1 MRKIK
6 DKILQGTTYA
16 STALVVLFLV
26 AIICY
31 ILFTGGKNFQPKMFT
46 SDYYETPY
54 FIHAKTES
62 NLFHYED
69 KEEVFYSSNWG
80 IGIKDT
86 KDLNGKDVIQ
96 IVELDNLSPLKNA
109 TNKETNEEFVIKKGL
124 LINRITIKDE
134 IGNTRLFTADKG
146 AKAIRDAL
154 DTSTIL
160 VELYLLKMGGGIRG
174 SLLSTLYL
182 ILITLLMVIPLGV
195 ITAIYFTEI
204 AKKNKI
210 NQFLLSLIDMI
221 SGIPSI
227 IFGLLG
233 LICFIPIVSKMT
245 GSGGGSILAGAFT
258 MTLMLLPVVI
268 KTTMEAIMTIPE
280 SYKYASLAL
289 GASMTQTIF
298 KVILPNSIRGIL
310 TSILLATGRII
321 GESAALIFV
330 IGTYISDHVS
340 LSGQSTTLAVHIWT
354 LMSGDNPNYA
364 SACSISI
371 VILIVVFI
379 LNLSIKLISLQFDRR
394 RVE

>member
-321 GESAALIFV
+321 GESAALIFA

>member
-16 STALVVLFLV
+16 STTLVVLFLV

-54 FIHAKTES
+54 FVHAKTES
-62 NLFHYED
+62 DLFHYED
-69 KEEVFYSSNWG
+69 KEDVFYSSNWG

-109 TNKETNEEFVIKKGL
+109 TNKETNEEFVVKKGL

-134 IGNTRLFTADKG
+134 ICNTRLFTADKG

-182 ILITLLMVIPLGV
+182 ILLTLLMVIPLGV

-204 AKKNKI
+204 AKNNKI

-268 KTTMEAIMTIPE
+268 KTTMEASMTIPK

-310 TSILLATGRII
+310 TSILLAIGRII
-321 GESAALIFV
+321 GESAALIFA

-371 VILIVVFI
+371 VILIVVLI
-379 LNLSIKLISLQFDRR
+379 LNLSIKLISYRFDRT
-394 RVE
+394 RVK

>member
-16 STALVVLFLV
+16 STTLVVLFLV

-54 FIHAKTES
+54 FVHAKTES
-62 NLFHYED
+62 DLFHYED
-69 KEEVFYSSNWG
+69 KKDVFYSSNWG

-109 TNKETNEEFVIKKGL
+109 TNKETNEEFVVKKGL

-182 ILITLLMVIPLGV
+182 ILLTLLMVIPLGV

-204 AKKNKI
+204 AKNNKI

-268 KTTMEAIMTIPE
+268 KTTMEAIMTIPK

-310 TSILLATGRII
+310 TSILLAIGRII
-321 GESAALIFV
+321 GESAALIFA

-371 VILIVVFI
+371 VILIVVLI
-379 LNLSIKLISLQFDRR
+379 LNLSIKLISYRFDRT
-394 RVE
+394 RVK

>member
-16 STALVVLFLV
+16 STTLVVLFLV

-54 FIHAKTES
+54 FVHAKTES
-62 NLFHYED
+62 DLFHYED
-69 KEEVFYSSNWG
+69 KEDVFYSSNWG

-109 TNKETNEEFVIKKGL
+109 TNKETNEEFVVKKGL

-182 ILITLLMVIPLGV
+182 ILLTLLMVIPLGV

-204 AKKNKI
+204 AKNNKI

-268 KTTMEAIMTIPE
+268 KTTMEAIMTIPK

-310 TSILLATGRII
+310 TSILLAIGRII
-321 GESAALIFV
+321 GESAALIFA

-371 VILIVVFI
+371 VILIVVLV
-379 LNLSIKLISLQFDRR
+379 LNLSIKLISYRFDRM
-394 RVE
+394 RVK

>member
-6 DKILQGTTYA
+6 DKILQGTTYVSA
-16 STALVVLFLV
+16 ALVVLFLV
-26 AIICY
+26 AIISY

-54 FIHAKTES
+54 FVNAKTKS
-62 NLFHYED
+62 DLFHYED
-69 KEEVFYSSNWG
+69 KDDVFYSTNWG

-109 TNKETNEEFVIKKGL
+109 TNKETNEEFVVKKGL

-134 IGNTRLFTADKG
+134 TGNTRLFTADKG
-146 AKAIRDAL
+146 AKAMRDAL
-154 DTSTIL
+154 DTSTVLI
-160 VELYLLKMGGGIRG
+160 ELYLLKMGGGIRG

-182 ILITLLMVIPLGV
+182 ILLTLLMVIPLGV

-204 AKKNKI
+204 AKNNKI

-268 KTTMEAIMTIPE
+268 KTTMEAIMTIPK

-289 GASMTQTIF
+289 GASMSQTIF

-310 TSILLATGRII
+310 TSVLLAIGRII
-321 GESAALIFV
+321 GESAALIFA

-371 VILIVVFI
+371 VILIVVLI
-379 LNLSIKLISLQFDRR
+379 LNLSIKLVSYRLDRM
-394 RVE
+394 RVK

>member
-1 MRKIK
+1 
-6 DKILQGTTYA
+6 
-16 STALVVLFLV
+16 
-26 AIICY
+26 
-31 ILFTGGKNFQPKMFT
+31 
-46 SDYYETPY
+46 
-54 FIHAKTES
+54 
-62 NLFHYED
+62 
-69 KEEVFYSSNWG
+69 
-80 IGIKDT
+80 
-86 KDLNGKDVIQ
+86 
-96 IVELDNLSPLKNA
+96 
-109 TNKETNEEFVIKKGL
+109 
-124 LINRITIKDE
+124 
-134 IGNTRLFTADKG
+134 
-146 AKAIRDAL
+146 
-154 DTSTIL
+154 
-160 VELYLLKMGGGIRG
+160 
-174 SLLSTLYL
+174 
-182 ILITLLMVIPLGV
+182 
-195 ITAIYFTEI
+195 
-204 AKKNKI
+204 
-210 NQFLLSLIDMI
+210 
-221 SGIPSI
+221 
-227 IFGLLG
+227 
-233 LICFIPIVSKMT
+233 MT

-321 GESAALIFV
+321 GESAALIFA

>member
-321 GESAALIFV
+321 GESAALIFA

-371 VILIVVFI
+371 VILIVVLI
-379 LNLSIKLISLQFDRR
+379 LNLSIKLISYRFDRT
-394 RVE
+394 RVK

>member
-16 STALVVLFLV
+16 STTLVVLFLV

-54 FIHAKTES
+54 FVNAKTES
-62 NLFHYED
+62 DLFHYED
-69 KEEVFYSSNWG
+69 KEDVFYSSNWG

-86 KDLNGKDVIQ
+86 KDLNSKDVIQ

-109 TNKETNEEFVIKKGL
+109 TNKETNEEFVVKKGL

-182 ILITLLMVIPLGV
+182 ILLTLLMVIPLGV

-204 AKKNKI
+204 AKNNKI

-268 KTTMEAIMTIPE
+268 KTTMEAIMTIPK

-310 TSILLATGRII
+310 TSILLAIGRII
-321 GESAALIFV
+321 GESAALIFA
-330 IGTYISDHVS
+330 IGTCISDHVS

-371 VILIVVFI
+371 VILMVVLI
-379 LNLSIKLISLQFDRR
+379 LNLSIKLISYRFDRM
-394 RVE
+394 RVK

>member
-6 DKILQGTTYA
+6 DKILQGTTSA

-26 AIICY
+26 AIISY

-54 FIHAKTES
+54 FVNVKTES
-62 NLFHYED
+62 DLFHYED
-69 KEEVFYSSNWG
+69 KEDVFYSSNWG

-109 TNKETNEEFVIKKGL
+109 TNKETNEEFVVKKGL

-134 IGNTRLFTADKG
+134 TGNTRLFTADKG

-182 ILITLLMVIPLGV
+182 ILLTLLMVIPLGV

-204 AKKNKI
+204 AKNNKI

-268 KTTMEAIMTIPE
+268 KTTMETIMTIPK

-289 GASMTQTIF
+289 GASMSQTIF

-310 TSILLATGRII
+310 TSVLLAIGRII
-321 GESAALIFV
+321 GESAALIFA

-371 VILIVVFI
+371 VILIVVLI
-379 LNLSIKLISLQFDRR
+379 LNLSIKLVSYRLDRT
-394 RVE
+394 RVK

>member
-16 STALVVLFLV
+16 STTLVVLFLV

-54 FIHAKTES
+54 FVHAKTES
-62 NLFHYED
+62 DLFYYED
-69 KEEVFYSSNWG
+69 KEDVFYSSNWG

-109 TNKETNEEFVIKKGL
+109 TNKETNEEFVVKKGL

-182 ILITLLMVIPLGV
+182 ILLTLLMVIPLGV

-204 AKKNKI
+204 AKNNKI

-268 KTTMEAIMTIPE
+268 KTTMEAIMTIPK

-310 TSILLATGRII
+310 TSILLAIGRII
-321 GESAALIFV
+321 GESAALIFA

-371 VILIVVFI
+371 VILIVVLV
-379 LNLSIKLISLQFDRR
+379 LNLSIKLISYRFDRM
-394 RVE
+394 RVK